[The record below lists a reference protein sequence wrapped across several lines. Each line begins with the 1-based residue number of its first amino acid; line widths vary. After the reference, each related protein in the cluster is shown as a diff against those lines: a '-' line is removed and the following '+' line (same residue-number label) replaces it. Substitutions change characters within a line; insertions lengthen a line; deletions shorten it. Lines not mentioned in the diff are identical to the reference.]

1 VTYLDE
7 TYPKLKDKIIS
18 HKILYNINEI
28 LREAVRHHWEFSYNI
43 STQIVLEH

>member
-7 TYPKLKDKIIS
+7 TYPKLKIIS
-18 HKILYNINEI
+18 QDFWGTILMKFWGSSSLSLGI
-28 LREAVRHHWEFSYNI
+28 SYNI